1 MTKVYPTRYR
11 SIARTIEHVSQKL
24 KRANA
29 IERKTLIPIPKRNPW
44 YFTQVEVDLAT
55 FSMND
60 FIPKSWVRVTLKS
73 PEAQVF
79 QFFLGWKTD
88 GNWLLVEKMRREIDM
103 YNAWNAPLGFQQPTE
118 AFHVGAR
125 VVPLIYPGQEEI
137 VFISNGTSPRAS
149 LENAFSPLILA
160 QGGEELSVG
169 PRCDVISFVRRARLG
184 LIVIL
189 EVAMVWTIFCPVRNI
204 VQKLLAAV

>member
-1 MTKVYPTRYR
+1 MYPTRYR

-44 YFTQVEVDLAT
+44 YFTQVEVDLLAT

-60 FIPKSWVRVTLKS
+60 FIPKSWVWVTLKS

-88 GNWLLVEKMRREIDM
+88 GNWLLVEKMRQEIDM
-103 YNAWNAPLGFQQPTE
+103 YDAWFSTANRGFSRWSK
-118 AFHVGAR
+118 G
-125 VVPLIYPGQEEI
+125 
-137 VFISNGTSPRAS
+137 RAS
-149 LENAFSPLILA
+149 DISRTRGNRFHFQWNESSCFPGKCLFSTNSRSRWRGTLCWA
-160 QGGEELSVG
+160 EM
-169 PRCDVISFVRRARLG
+169 RCNFLR
-184 LIVIL
+184 
-189 EVAMVWTIFCPVRNI
+189 
-204 VQKLLAAV
+204 